1 MTGKNVAPRHRLPLR
16 RYSGAAKGRQRP
28 SRPACGLQ
36 SSRKLKPSV
45 RFDVHLADV
54 GLIGASPG
62 KIGTALAQQNLRSVL
77 SFCDA
82 PQMTAPEAYI
92 QVTPGLITDDG
103 EVTEEAGHTDLH
115 KWEPGWVPSA

>member
-1 MTGKNVAPRHRLPLR
+1 MLR
-16 RYSGAAKGRQRP
+16 AIGCRSDATQGRPKAAKD
-28 SRPACGLQ
+28 LQ

-62 KIGTALAQQNLRSVL
+62 KMGTALAQQNLRSVL

-115 KWEPGWVPSA
+115 KWEPGRVPSA